1 MYRLICL
8 CLVIKEP
15 DVEANFKNISFL
27 GNKQIEVTTMSWL
40 YEHRDQLNG
49 SRSLAEIAYHIT
61 YDVAPYD
68 RDDVE
73 QDIIIAL
80 MRVKQRNDNPAYLWG
95 VARNELRKYR
105 FRKWYESRKFCSF
118 DDCQVIISQ
127 GVNSDARLD
136 AIATLATLPKRLL
149 RIGHDRLNGRKL
161 SEKDYAYWRRH
172 KVKLECRQNS
182 KEISD
187 WEKRQILRL
196 HDKGYSVYEIRKT
209 TGRCY
214 ETIQRAI
221 NNRG

>member
-1 MYRLICL
+1 
-8 CLVIKEP
+8 
-15 DVEANFKNISFL
+15 
-27 GNKQIEVTTMSWL
+27 MSWL

-49 SRSLAEIAYHIT
+49 ARALAEIAYRIT
-61 YDVAPYD
+61 YAVSPYD
-68 RDDVE
+68 KDDVE

-80 MRVKQRNDNPAYLWG
+80 MRVKQRNDNLAYLWG
-95 VARNELRKYR
+95 VARNVLRKYR
-105 FRKWYESRKFCSF
+105 FRKWYENRKFCSF

-127 GVNSDARLD
+127 GGNSDARLD

-172 KVKLECRQNS
+172 KVKLECRQNA

>member
-1 MYRLICL
+1 
-8 CLVIKEP
+8 
-15 DVEANFKNISFL
+15 
-27 GNKQIEVTTMSWL
+27 MSWL

-61 YDVAPYD
+61 YDVPPYD

-73 QDIIIAL
+73 QDIIITL

-127 GVNSDARLD
+127 GGNSDARLD

-149 RIGHDRLNGRKL
+149 RIG
-161 SEKDYAYWRRH
+161 
-172 KVKLECRQNS
+172 
-182 KEISD
+182 I
-187 WEKRQILRL
+187 
-196 HDKGYSVYEIRKT
+196 
-209 TGRCY
+209 
-214 ETIQRAI
+214 
-221 NNRG
+221 

>member
-1 MYRLICL
+1 M
-8 CLVIKEP
+8 IKEP
-15 DVEANFKNISFL
+15 DVEANFKNVSFL
-27 GNKQIEVTTMSWL
+27 GNKQLEVTTMSWL

-49 SRSLAEIAYHIT
+49 SRALAEIAYRIT
-61 YDVAPYD
+61 YDVPPYD

-127 GVNSDARLD
+127 GGNSDARLD

-196 HDKGYSVYEIRKT
+196 FDKGYSVYEIRKT

>member
-1 MYRLICL
+1 
-8 CLVIKEP
+8 
-15 DVEANFKNISFL
+15 
-27 GNKQIEVTTMSWL
+27 MSWL

-49 SRSLAEIAYHIT
+49 SRAFAEIAYRIS
-61 YDVAPYD
+61 YSVPPCDK
-68 RDDVE
+68 DDVE
-73 QDIIIAL
+73 QDIIVSL
-80 MRVKQRNDNPAYLWG
+80 LRVSQRNANLAYLWG

-118 DDCQVIISQ
+118 DDCQVIVSQ

-136 AIATLATLPKRLL
+136 AIATLAALPKRLL
-149 RIGHDRLNGRKL
+149 RIGKDRLNGRKL

-172 KVKLECRQNS
+172 KAKLECRRNS

-187 WEKRQILRL
+187 REKRQILRL

-221 NNRG
+221 NNRD